1 MFDITSLR
9 RMPWMIATATCLTIA
24 FIGCQSQTEVS
35 LSLGLRGTISTED
48 VPKSNGDIA
57 VTDVVKDTKGTIV
70 DAPANLRAFSPAET
84 LTEVESSNINLRK
97 VFEDLGDD
105 ATLWYQHVQT
115 LGNEFFEG
123 RQAGTRG
130 FELAT
135 EYLEFYMKLYGL
147 EPAFESEDDEGEM
160 SYKQPFGYGGR
171 PRLTFDLQD
180 KQFAINDEQLKYKE
194 DYVVLAPSGGQSV
207 TAPVTFVGYGIE
219 EADDGYTSFDEET
232 DLTGRIALLLRYEPL
247 NEAGESQWAKLNF
260 SRHAAIRSKVQSL
273 VDRGASAII
282 LVNPPAAVDGK
293 LKFET
298 LNSSSRFI
306 SRLRDSL
313 EIPFVQI
320 TPKVAER
327 ILELADAEARDLA
340 TLRSLADAGEIKT
353 AAFADDLLIT
363 VSGNANMKNESKQN
377 PSANVAGILAGKGDL
392 ADEWIV
398 VGGHFDHVGYGRNS
412 TLHPGADDNAS
423 GTSGMLILAK
433 RFAIAY
439 AGAEEDADLRSILFM
454 GFGAEEAGL
463 LGSAHFVENPS
474 IPLDDI
480 SLMLNMDMIGR
491 VRSDSLMIGGTG
503 TADEFDEMLPR
514 LVANSQLTIHAAPT
528 GSGPSDHANFYRK
541 DMPVLFLFSGMH
553 SEYHR
558 PGDHSYTVN
567 PTGAIK
573 AIDLAESII
582 SEVTA
587 MQAPLTLSSAS
598 EQASSEGGRR
608 GRRSPGR
615 FGINVRLGV
624 IPKYSSQR
632 ETGVYVDGITEGL
645 PAAIAG
651 VQAGDVMLEWNGEE
665 LTGLNRMMQLLRAS
679 EAGEVVK
686 LTIDREGSI
695 KWFDVELIKPEP
707 EAEEIASSP

>member
-1 MFDITSLR
+1 
-9 RMPWMIATATCLTIA
+9 MPWMIATVACLAITL
-24 FIGCQSQTEVS
+24 IGCQKGQTDLS
-35 LSLGLRGTISTED
+35 LSLGLRGTHSTED
-48 VPKSNGDIA
+48 VPKTNGDISLI
-57 VTDVVKDTKGTIV
+57 DIVKDTIGMIV
-70 DAPANLRAFSPAET
+70 DAPANLRAFSPAES
-84 LTEVESSNINLRK
+84 LTKVDSSNIDLRQ
-97 VFEDLGDD
+97 VFEELGDD

-123 RQAGTRG
+123 RKAGTRG

-135 EYLEFYMKLYGL
+135 EYLEFYMKMYGL
-147 EPAFESEDDEGEM
+147 EPAFESEDDEEQM
-160 SYKQPFGYGGR
+160 SYVQPFGYGGR
-171 PRLTFDLQD
+171 PKLTFDLQD
-180 KQFAINDEQLKYKE
+180 KNFAINDEELKYKE

-219 EADDGYTSFDEET
+219 KADDGYTSFNEDT
-232 DLTGRIALLLRYEPL
+232 DLTGRVALLLRYEPL
-247 NEAGESQWAKLNF
+247 NEEGTSQWANQNF
-260 SRHAAIRSKVQSL
+260 SRHAAIRNKVQSL
-273 VDRGASAII
+273 VDRGAVAII
-282 LVNPPAAVDGK
+282 LVNPPGAVGGK
-293 LKFET
+293 LKFDSLT
-298 LNSSSRFI
+298 SSSKFANT
-306 SRLRDSL
+306 L
-313 EIPFVQI
+313 EIPFVQV
-320 TPKVAER
+320 TPKVVER
-327 ILELADAEARDLA
+327 ILEIADAAGRDLA

-353 AAFADDLLIT
+353 AALSDDLQIT
-363 VSGNANMKNESKQN
+363 VSGNANMKNERNEN

-398 VGGHFDHVGYGRNS
+398 VGGHFDHVGYGRNN

-423 GTSGMLILAK
+423 GTAGMLILAK
-433 RFAIAY
+433 RFAMQY
-439 AGAEEDADLRSILFM
+439 AGAEEDAELRSILFM

-463 LGSAHFVENPS
+463 LGSAHFVENPA

-480 SLMLNMDMIGR
+480 SLMVNMDMIGR

-514 LVANSQLTIHAAPT
+514 LVANSQLTIHAAPA
-528 GSGPSDHANFYRK
+528 GRGPSDHANFYKK

-553 SEYHR
+553 SEYHQV
-558 PGDHSYTVN
+558 GDHSYTVN

-573 AIDLAESII
+573 VIDLAESIV
-582 SEVTA
+582 SEVAA
-587 MQAPLTLSSAS
+587 MEAPLTLSSAS
-598 EQASSEGGRR
+598 GQASTEGRRR
-608 GRRSPGR
+608 GRRRPGR
-615 FGINVRLGV
+615 FGRNVRLGI

-695 KWFDVELIKPEP
+695 MWFEVEMVGPVS
-707 EAEEIASSP
+707 EEDATDP

>member
-1 MFDITSLR
+1 MLDISRLR
-9 RMPWMIATATCLTIA
+9 RMPWMIASVTCLTIA
-24 FIGCQSQTEVS
+24 FIGCQSQTEDP
-35 LSLGLRGTISTED
+35 LSLGLKGTLSTEA
-48 VPKSNGDIA
+48 VPKTDSDISLA
-57 VTDVVKDTKGTIV
+57 DVVKETKGTIV
-70 DAPANLRAFSPAET
+70 DAPSNLRAFNPAES
-84 LTEVESSNINLRK
+84 LTEVDASNINLRK

-105 ATLWYQHVQT
+105 TTLWYQHVQT

-123 RQAGTRG
+123 RKAGTRG

-147 EPAFESEDDEGEM
+147 TPAFESEDDESEGEL

-180 KQFAINDEQLKYKE
+180 KQFAINDEELKYKE

-219 EADDGYTSFDEET
+219 KADDGYSSFDEET
-232 DLTGRIALLLRYEPL
+232 DLTGRVALLLRYEPL
-247 NEAGESQWAKLNF
+247 NEEGTSQWANQNF
-260 SRHAAIRSKVQSL
+260 SRHAAIRNKVQSL
-273 VDRGASAII
+273 VDRGAVAII
-282 LVNPPAAVDGK
+282 LVNPPGAVGGK
-293 LKFET
+293 LKFESLT
-298 LNSSSRFI
+298 SSSRFV
-306 SRLRDSL
+306 SRDRATL
-313 EIPFVQI
+313 EIPFVQV
-320 TPKVAER
+320 TPKVVER
-327 ILELADAEARDLA
+327 ILEIADVAGRDLA
-340 TLRSLADAGEIKT
+340 TLRSLADAGEIKM
-353 AAFADDLLIT
+353 AALTDELLIT
-363 VSGNANMKNESKQN
+363 VSGKANMKNESKQN

-398 VGGHFDHVGYGRNS
+398 VGGHFDHVGYGRNK

-423 GTSGMLILAK
+423 GTAGMLILAK
-433 RFAIAY
+433 RFAMQY
-439 AGAEEDADLRSILFM
+439 AGAEEDANLRSILFM

-463 LGSAHFVENPS
+463 LGSAHFVENPA
-474 IPLDDI
+474 ILLDDI
-480 SLMLNMDMIGR
+480 SLMVNMDMIGR

-514 LVANSQLTIHAAPT
+514 LVANSQLTIHAAPR
-528 GSGPSDHANFYRK
+528 GRGPSDHANFYKK

-567 PTGAIK
+567 PTGAIMV
-573 AIDLAESII
+573 IDLVESIV
-582 SEVTA
+582 SEVAA
-587 MQAPLTLSSAS
+587 MQAPLTLSSSS
-598 EQASSEGGRR
+598 EQASTEGRRR
-608 GRRSPGR
+608 GRRSPDR
-615 FGINVRLGV
+615 FGRNVRLGV

-632 ETGVYVDGITEGL
+632 DTGVYVDGITEGL

-686 LTIDREGSI
+686 LTIDREGSVM
-695 KWFDVELIKPEP
+695 WFEVELVGPVSEEDESEP
-707 EAEEIASSP
+707 